1 MEKTTQQKT
10 PKQNPLYQQRNE
22 DIRHR
27 CVVLGQ
33 SATDI
38 AAAWGMEELTIRVL
52 CRRLGIKL
60 AQNTTSESRAKR
72 DHTLMTPLSPVHQKI
87 GVKLDVHRNLIAKQ
101 RPVEFAQEM
110 HMTVM
115 RLRKM
120 ELGAWDFS
128 LSELVKIADI
138 LGLPVEDLI
147 RPANP
152 PCWEQPKATRRPS
165 AH

>member
-1 MEKTTQQKT
+1 MEKNAPQK
-10 PKQNPLYQQRNE
+10 QRNRNPLYQRRNE
-22 DIRHR
+22 DIRYR
-27 CVVLGQ
+27 CLDLGQ
-33 SATDI
+33 SDTDI
-38 AAAWGMEELTIRVL
+38 AAAWGMTEHSLRSL
-52 CRRLGIKL
+52 RRRLGIKSPRK
-60 AQNTTSESRAKR
+60 AVSNSKTKR
-72 DHTLMTPLSPVHQKI
+72 HHSLLNPVSAIHQQI
-87 GVKLDVHRNLIAKQ
+87 GVKLDMHRAVIAKQ
-101 RPVEFAQEM
+101 RPVEFA
-110 HMTVM
+110 HRLRVTAI

-152 PCWEQPKATRRPS
+152 PCWEQPKTTRRPS

>member
-1 MEKTTQQKT
+1 MEKSTQPKT
-10 PKQNPLYQQRNE
+10 GKRNPLYQQRNE

-60 AQNTTSESRAKR
+60 AQNSTPESRAKR
-72 DHTLMTPLSPVHQKI
+72 DHSLMIPISPVHQKI
-87 GVKLDVHRNLIAKQ
+87 GVKLDMHRNLVAKQ
-101 RPVEFAQEM
+101 RPVEFAQGM

-120 ELGAWDFS
+120 ELGAWDFT
-128 LSELVKIADI
+128 LSELFKIADI
-138 LGLPVEDLI
+138 LGLPPEDLI

-152 PCWEQPKATRRPS
+152 PCWQ
-165 AH
+165 